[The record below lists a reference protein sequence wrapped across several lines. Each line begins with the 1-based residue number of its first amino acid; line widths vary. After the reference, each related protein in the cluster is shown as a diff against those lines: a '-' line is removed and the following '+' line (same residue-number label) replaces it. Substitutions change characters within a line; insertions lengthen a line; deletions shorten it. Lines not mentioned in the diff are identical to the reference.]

1 MQSAIHSRGLS
12 PRHVGQRGN
21 YVRDGD
27 VLLTHGSGRSGKCRT
42 CHLRWLPEDQ
52 SAGADRARMGILR
65 HRAETTMPEHD
76 AGDTLARL
84 LLPYRRRFRRGRGP
98 L

>member
-1 MQSAIHSRGLS
+1 MCPLYALSESMEDKGRSVKPAMQSAIHSRGLS

-42 CHLRWLPEDQ
+42 CHLR
-52 SAGADRARMGILR
+52 
-65 HRAETTMPEHD
+65 
-76 AGDTLARL
+76 
-84 LLPYRRRFRRGRGP
+84 
-98 L
+98 